1 MLDRKGGLP
10 TALALFLLPVFVMVF
25 FLTLLS
31 EGLPQN
37 MPVGVVDLDNTSTTR
52 TLIRKLDAFQNSEIT
67 AHFNSVNEARHAIQ
81 KGEIY
86 AFVYFPKGTTD
97 KLLSSRRPR
106 VSCYYSS
113 TTLAAGAL
121 TFKDMKTILTLG
133 SAAVGQATLRA
144 KGMTDGQIKAFL
156 QPIAIDLHNISNPEL
171 NYSVYLAT
179 SFVPACLMVFVM
191 LLTAF
196 TMGMEIK
203 MGTARKLILNAD
215 GSVIKAIL
223 MKLTGQAIVWN
234 LILIFFELYI
244 FEYLHFPHP
253 GGMFR
258 IIFFGVLLIGAG
270 QGFGLFMF
278 GLISDTRMSMS
289 ICSLWAVL
297 SFSMMGTAFPVMAM
311 DAPLQSVSWLF
322 PMRHYFVSYSTCI
335 LNDFP
340 IVDVWWHVVAQIAF
354 MASPLLVL
362 SRIKKAFLLY
372 EYTE

>member
-1 MLDRKGGLP
+1 MDRKGGLP
-10 TALALFLLPVFVMVF
+10 TVLALFLLPVFVMVF
-25 FLTLLS
+25 FLSLLS

-37 MPVGVVDLDNTSTTR
+37 MPIGVVDLDNTSTTR
-52 TLIRKLDAFQNSEIT
+52 TLIRKLDAFQSSEVT
-67 AHFNSVNEARHAIQ
+67 AHYNSVNEARNAIQ
-81 KGEIY
+81 RGEIY
-86 AFVYFPKGTTD
+86 SFVYFPKGTTD

-121 TFKDMKTILTLG
+121 TYKDMKTILTLG

-144 KGMTDGQIKAFL
+144 KGFTDAQIKAFL
-156 QPIAIDLHNISNPEL
+156 QPIAIDLHNISNPML
-171 NYSVYLAT
+171 SYDVYLAT
-179 SFVPACLMVFVM
+179 SFVPACLMIFVM

-203 MGTARKLILNAD
+203 MGTARNLIAD
-215 GSVIKAIL
+215 AGGSVVKAIL
-223 MKLTGQAIVWN
+223 MKLMGQAIVWN
-234 LILIFFELYI
+234 IILLLFEFYI
-244 FEYLHFPHP
+244 YQYLDFPHP
-253 GGMFR
+253 GGMFHV
-258 IIFFGVLLIGAG
+258 ILFGVLLISAG
-270 QGFGLFMF
+270 QGFGLFIF
-278 GLISDTRMSMS
+278 GLVSDTRMSMS
-289 ICSLWAVL
+289 ICSLWSVL

-322 PMRHYFVSYSTCI
+322 PMRHYFVSYATCI

>member
-121 TFKDMKTILTLG
+121 TFNDMKTILTLG

-253 GGMFR
+253 GGMLR
-258 IIFFGVLLIGAG
+258 VIFFGILLIGAG

>member
-67 AHFNSVNEARHAIQ
+67 AHFKSVNEARHAIQ

-253 GGMFR
+253 GGMLR
-258 IIFFGVLLIGAG
+258 VIFFGILLIGAG

-297 SFSMMGTAFPVMAM
+297 SFSMMGTAFPVIAM